1 MNNKFNEDFNCYI
14 EERINNNISSFKKS
28 NKWKE
33 LYNKFSQK
41 YEYII
46 GNLNN
51 ITQKELEEL
60 YAIFNDLS
68 AQEQYLVYKIGFL
81 DGINIS
87 GRNKE
92 I

>member
-1 MNNKFNEDFNCYI
+1 MQNKFNEDFNCYI
-14 EERINNNISSFKKS
+14 EERVNSNISIFKKS
-28 NKWKE
+28 KKWKE
-33 LYNKFSQK
+33 IYNKFSNK

-46 GNLNN
+46 SNLDN

-87 GRNKE
+87 NKE